1 MMTIEPKVYKLKNHI
16 QNYKWGAKGKN
27 AFIPKL
33 LGIKNEEKPYAEL
46 WIGAHPKLSSEIF
59 IDNIYYQ
66 LNSIIENFPNEI
78 LGKTVAEKF
87 DGKLPFLL
95 KVLSAKKALSIQT
108 HPNKEEAER
117 LNKLYPE
124 YYSDNN
130 HKPEIAVALDYLKA
144 MVGFRPL
151 ENIEDNLTNYP
162 QLAEFIGKNDIL
174 EFKKEKST
182 ENLKK
187 LFSVLMQQAGNKLK
201 LEITITSIKDKIEKS
216 NNITEDEKLFIDLY
230 TQYGVD
236 IGVLVLFFLN
246 VVKLNAGEG
255 IFTPAGIPHAYIEG
269 NIVECM
275 ANSDNVIRAGLTT
288 KFKDVNEL
296 LKILTYKSGK
306 PEIIGKAITGNIVRY
321 DVGISEFI
329 LDKIEIPKGDNI
341 SINNQNK
348 IEIIL
353 VIKGE
358 IEIKNETLFK
368 GDSCIIPGLLSNYNI
383 KTKVKTL
390 LFRVFMP

>member
-1 MMTIEPKVYKLKNHI
+1 
-16 QNYKWGAKGKN
+16 
-27 AFIPKL
+27 
-33 LGIKNEEKPYAEL
+33 
-46 WIGAHPKLSSEIF
+46 
-59 IDNIYYQ
+59 
-66 LNSIIENFPNEI
+66 
-78 LGKTVAEKF
+78 
-87 DGKLPFLL
+87 
-95 KVLSAKKALSIQT
+95 
-108 HPNKEEAER
+108 
-117 LNKLYPE
+117 
-124 YYSDNN
+124 
-130 HKPEIAVALDYLKA
+130 
-144 MVGFRPL
+144 
-151 ENIEDNLTNYP
+151 
-162 QLAEFIGKNDIL
+162 
-174 EFKKEKST
+174 
-182 ENLKK
+182 
-187 LFSVLMQQAGNKLK
+187 
-201 LEITITSIKDKIEKS
+201 
-216 NNITEDEKLFIDLY
+216 
-230 TQYGVD
+230 
-236 IGVLVLFFLN
+236 VLVLFFLN

>member
-1 MMTIEPKVYKLKNHI
+1 MTIEPKVYKLKNHI